1 MHFEDG
7 RVLKI
12 FKICDLC
19 PLIYYA
25 VPNSIGICMG
35 CTNYFCQ

>member
-1 MHFEDG
+1 MHFEGG

-12 FKICDLC
+12 LKTCDPC

-25 VPNSIGICMG
+25 VPNSIGILYG
-35 CTNYFCQ
+35 LY